1 MAFITGIASLLAL
14 IGLSQSPPPS
24 PSPTT
29 PPATAPTAPAPP
41 ASTAGVSTPTPPR
54 SNEYVTWEKPRRYDM
69 TFNVGIHSLA
79 VADPRRPLLMPI
91 VLQGASSFVNLD
103 TLRAEV
109 QLHGERIDGGSG
121 PELINGRGIFDE
133 GMIEAPTAGLTVDP
147 NVLNQATQL
156 RFRVFHEAICYSS
169 EVDEAALQSI
179 PWPASWPSQARD
191 ALQPQ
196 TLIESDNPL
205 FANVVQEV
213 SGGDLRLVPPWIAAK
228 ELVRHACNT
237 IQKNGETTLYG
248 PGRSIRGLDVN
259 GALVAAQ
266 RGSGTPNDL
275 VCVCVALLRAA
286 GIPARP
292 VIGRG
297 EDRKGKKRLLVW
309 GELYLPKA
317 GWIPFDPD
325 EIRRKGARHW
335 KVRDDWTEFGTMS
348 DLNRRVPLAYAFAP
362 DNGQAAYDCYAIW
375 GWSRLESMDFP
386 VPVNQWQGRIGEQR
400 LRLDAWNTP
409 SVLHFEIV
417 SHGRVDPAR

>member
-1 MAFITGIASLLAL
+1 
-14 IGLSQSPPPS
+14 
-24 PSPTT
+24 
-29 PPATAPTAPAPP
+29 
-41 ASTAGVSTPTPPR
+41 
-54 SNEYVTWEKPRRYDM
+54 
-69 TFNVGIHSLA
+69 
-79 VADPRRPLLMPI
+79 
-91 VLQGASSFVNLD
+91 
-103 TLRAEV
+103 
-109 QLHGERIDGGSG
+109 
-121 PELINGRGIFDE
+121 
-133 GMIEAPTAGLTVDP
+133 MIEAPTAGLTVDP

-205 FANVVQEV
+205 FAKVVQEV

-259 GALVAAQ
+259 GALAAS
-266 RGSGTPNDL
+266 GSGPPTISSACLN
-275 VCVCVALLRAA
+275 AA

-292 VIGRG
+292 VIGRAKIARARSG
-297 EDRKGKKRLLVW
+297 CWSGANSIFPRQAGFPSTRRVAARAADTGRSGRLDRVRHDVRPQPTCPAGLRLRSRQRAGRLRLLRDLGLEPTGVD
-309 GELYLPKA
+309 GL
-317 GWIPFDPD
+317 
-325 EIRRKGARHW
+325 RHQ
-335 KVRDDWTEFGTMS
+335 
-348 DLNRRVPLAYAFAP
+348 P
-362 DNGQAAYDCYAIW
+362 
-375 GWSRLESMDFP
+375 
-386 VPVNQWQGRIGEQR
+386 WQGRIGEQR